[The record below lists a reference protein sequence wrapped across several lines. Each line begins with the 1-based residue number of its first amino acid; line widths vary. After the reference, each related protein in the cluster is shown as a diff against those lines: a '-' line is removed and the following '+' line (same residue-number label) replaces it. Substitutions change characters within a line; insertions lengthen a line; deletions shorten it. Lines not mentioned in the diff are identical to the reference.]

1 MANTP
6 LEPWTNAIRLDESSG
21 LRSNCYADRFSV
33 VRVETTGPLADAIHK
48 SSSVPAL
55 LLSMF
60 MKPVAAANYRLWFD
74 DRIVPTGRIQ
84 AFHANVVDLAGTPA
98 VWGGCGVDN
107 VHFHVRHEVI
117 DDTALALG
125 FERVGNFRLSIAE
138 EDIVLAQLTRSVLPF
153 LASDAAPSPLAL
165 DHLELVVAAHVIQ
178 RYSSARR
185 RRHGV
190 GYRLAPWQSRRATEL
205 LRENLSGKIGL
216 ADVARACGLS
226 VSHFARS
233 FQGTFGISCH
243 RWLTERRI
251 ERTQALLMNTNTPLV
266 EIAIQGGFS
275 DQPAFTRTFRH
286 VVGITPARWRRER
299 RRS

>member
-6 LEPWTNAIRLDESSG
+6 LEPWTNAIRLDESSQ
-21 LRSNCYADRFSV
+21 LRSTCYADRFSV
-33 VRVETTGPLADAIHK
+33 VRVETTGPLAEAIHK

-60 MKPVAAANYRLWFD
+60 VKPVAAANYRLWFD
-74 DRIVPTGRIQ
+74 DKIVPTGRIQ
-84 AFHANVVDLAGTPA
+84 AFRANVVDLAGAPA
-98 VWGGCGVDN
+98 MWGGCGVDY
-107 VHFHVRHEVI
+107 VHFHVRHGVI
-117 DDTALALG
+117 DDTAAVIG

-153 LASDAAPSPLAL
+153 LGPGAAPSPLAL
-165 DHLELVVAAHVIQ
+165 DHLELIVAAHVIQ

-185 RRHGV
+185 RRHSV

-205 LRENLSGKIGL
+205 LRENLGGKIGL
-216 ADVARACGLS
+216 ADVAQACGLS

-233 FQGTFGISCH
+233 FKETLGVSCH

-251 ERTQALLMNTNTPLV
+251 ERAQALLVNTSTPLV
-266 EIAIQGGFS
+266 EIAIQAGFA
-275 DQPAFTRTFRH
+275 DQPAFTRTFGH
-286 VVGITPARWRRER
+286 VVGVTPARWRREHR
-299 RRS
+299 RR